1 MYKLQIN
8 QKGPKKS
15 PLRDI
20 DFSLL
25 INRTRL
31 DISQNSA
38 SILGTALY
46 YR

>member
-1 MYKLQIN
+1 MYKLQIH

-20 DFSLL
+20 DFSLW
-25 INRTRL
+25 IDQTRL

-38 SILGTALY
+38 SMLGTALY
-46 YR
+46 